1 MRRVVMNMAWLTELM
16 RITLVR
22 SVVMVRFSMSPATGV
37 RAGSQVEYSGLQ
49 QALKSK
55 DEEVA
60 RKSRIAR
67 DELNEQMEEDIEN
80 YARAKGIWTIARKCV
95 SLQST

>member
-1 MRRVVMNMAWLTELM
+1 MVILVCIGCLAFMREYEYKIGW
-16 RITLVR
+16 
-22 SVVMVRFSMSPATGV
+22 MSA
-37 RAGSQVEYSGLQ
+37 
-49 QALKSK
+49 

-60 RKSRIAR
+60 RKARIAR